1 MSGTPISKAVVPAKA
16 GNQHLS
22 DDETLDSRLRGNDGT
37 FLTDPAE
44 RIDALP
50 RRWAVET
57 PDGIAIRDGA
67 RKLSWQELATAIDA
81 CSTMLSDAGVQR
93 GDRVMIVAE
102 NCIALIATLF
112 ATSKLDACAVIVNS
126 RLSARELDAIRDHAQ
141 PRRTLL
147 TVGIAADV
155 DAHARRLA
163 AANREVADVGMLA
176 MASSDNASR
185 SEPPA
190 DTKGVAAIVYTSG
203 TSGRPKGVM
212 LTHANLLFVATVS
225 ARLRQIGTADRVFG
239 ALPIYHVYGLA
250 SMLLGTFR
258 AGACLQVVPRFDAAR
273 ALDALAN
280 DGLTIFQGVPAMYA
294 RMLERLPRG
303 PHAAAP
309 RLRYLYAGGSPLDPT
324 LKADIEQRFGLPL
337 HNGYGLTECSPTVSQ
352 TRLDAPRTDTSV
364 GPPIPGIEVRIVG
377 SESRDAAA
385 GGVGELWVRGPNVMK
400 GYYRDPQA
408 TAEAITVDG
417 WLKTGDLARQDPD
430 GALFIVG
437 RVKELIIRSGL
448 NVYPVEVES
457 VLNSHPAVSQSVVV
471 GRQLA
476 DGNEEV
482 IAFVELA
489 PGRQASPAELLA
501 HAASQLA
508 PYKRPT
514 ELRVL
519 EALPASATGKV
530 LRGQLKALAQTRTT

>member
-1 MSGTPISKAVVPAKA
+1 MIPHPLA
-16 GNQHLS
+16 
-22 DDETLDSRLRGNDGT
+22 TL
-37 FLTDPAE
+37 PE

-50 RRWAVET
+50 RRWAIAT
-57 PDGIAIRDGA
+57 PGATAIHDGA
-67 RKLSWQELATAIDA
+67 CSASWQALASAIDA
-81 CSTMLSDAGVQR
+81 CSELLDGAGVR
-93 GDRVMIVAE
+93 AGDRVMIVAE
-102 NCIALIATLF
+102 NCIALIAALF
-112 ATSKLDACAVIVNS
+112 ATSTLDACAVIVNP
-126 RLSARELDAIRDHAQ
+126 RLSARELDGIRDHAA
-141 PRRTLL
+141 PRRTIYTLG
-147 TVGIAADV
+147 VAAEV
-155 DAHARRLA
+155 DAHARRHA
-163 AANREVADVGMLA
+163 AANVAVAGLGTLA
-176 MASSDNASR
+176 MASPGGASG
-185 SEPPA
+185 SEASPR
-190 DTKGVAAIVYTSG
+190 TEGIAAIVYTSG

-225 ARLRQIGTADRVFG
+225 ARLRELGPADRVYG

-250 SMLLGTFR
+250 SMLLGTFC
-258 AGACLQVVPRFDAAR
+258 AGACLQVVPRFDPAR

-280 DGLTIFQGVPAMYA
+280 DGLTVFQGVPAMYA
-294 RMLERLPRG
+294 RMLERLPQG
-303 PHAAAP
+303 SHPAAP

-324 LKADIEQRFGLPL
+324 LKAEIEQRFGLPL

-364 GPPIPGIEVRIVG
+364 GPPIPGIEVRIVDSAQG
-377 SESRDAAA
+377 EAIE

-408 TAEAITVDG
+408 TAEAITDDG

-457 VLNSHPAVSQSVVV
+457 VLNAHPAVSQSVVV

-489 PGRQASPAELLA
+489 PGSQVTSAELSA

-508 PYKRPT
+508 PYKRPA
-514 ELRVL
+514 EISVL
-519 EALPASATGKV
+519 NALPASATGKV
-530 LRGQLKALAQTRTT
+530 LRGQLKALAQTRNT